1 MIRQFEKPEEDIIF
15 NGAELPGLLRL
26 TEARADL
33 VGASVSGRVPG
44 SGEDLIAA
52 GGPFSAGSTAV
63 SEKEYVELSGPE
75 HAYKAYRNG
84 RVKPMGEA
92 PPARKNPRVGAFL
105 RANRWPYPYQSGGD
119 VSVSSA
125 KTETQASVTAE
136 YHVASSEV
144 KAPLST
150 ESVRSDAA
158 LVVFGA
164 AKGSGTVSAALTTG
178 SGDQKTTW
186 ASGDQPV
193 SGSGWSPWRVV
204 LAPSGRI
211 GYRAEGPNLEIDP
224 GGTSMV
230 ARPVVTRKRH
240 GFAGGVVPLP
250 DGTAFVHV
258 TSGRG
263 TSEDGQPLVLQSPT
277 AFRASLSAGRLA
289 VYATRF
295 ASGSK
300 ERAIYAG
307 RDRSQ
312 SRLVERAYKTRIWAS
327 PTPPERGRALLFRHV
342 AESNG

>member
-1 MIRQFEKPEEDIIF
+1 M
-15 NGAELPGLLRL
+15 G
-26 TEARADL
+26 T
-33 VGASVSGRVPG
+33 
-44 SGEDLIAA
+44 
-52 GGPFSAGSTAV
+52 GGPFSAGSTTV

-75 HAYKAYRNG
+75 HTYKAYRNG
-84 RVKPMGEA
+84 RVEPAGQG
-92 PPARKNPRVGAFL
+92 PPARKNPHVGAFL
-105 RANRWPYPYQSGGD
+105 RANRWPYPYQTEGS
-119 VSVSSA
+119 VSVSSV
-125 KTETQASVTAE
+125 KTEPQPSVTVD
-136 YHVASSEV
+136 YYVASSNV

-150 ESVRSDAA
+150 ESVRSNAE
-158 LVVFGA
+158 LIVFGA

-178 SGDQKTTW
+178 DGDQKTTW
-186 ASGDQPV
+186 ASASQSV
-193 SGSGWSPWRVV
+193 SGSGWSPWRAV

-211 GYRAEGPNLEIDP
+211 GYQEEGPNLEISL
-224 GGTSMV
+224 GGTSTV

-263 TSEDGQPLVLQSPT
+263 TSEDGRALSLQSPAT
-277 AFRASLSAGRLA
+277 FRASLSAGRLTA
-289 VYATRF
+289 YATRF

-312 SRLVERAYKTRIWAS
+312 SRLVERTYKTRIWAS